1 MLPTDNL
8 FLTIIDVDSWAP
20 DVYFDEVEDHIRD
33 NWEERHIN
41 IYQPPQVFT
50 RNHLEVPVIS
60 RVYDYMHSSMH
71 AANLFSFADITFPL
85 SNYTLSFNLTKRM
98 GFWDTVEEAIGE
110 DFHTTQKAIWKT
122 KGEAKAIPIYA
133 PFNQLNLATGSGYC
147 ADLEA
152 RFWQAER
159 HARGLGDIAYTIN
172 MLIKEPFKLRTFWM
186 SLVVF
191 EIFFLPAFVP
201 WVFLSLTYQSQ
212 ILYKYTKASPE
223 LISDQAFAFLFNFL
237 SLGSFITFAC
247 F

>member
-1 MLPTDNL
+1 
-8 FLTIIDVDSWAP
+8 
-20 DVYFDEVEDHIRD
+20 
-33 NWEERHIN
+33 
-41 IYQPPQVFT
+41 
-50 RNHLEVPVIS
+50 
-60 RVYDYMHSSMH
+60 MH

-223 LISDQAFAFLFNFL
+223 LISDQAFGFLFNFL